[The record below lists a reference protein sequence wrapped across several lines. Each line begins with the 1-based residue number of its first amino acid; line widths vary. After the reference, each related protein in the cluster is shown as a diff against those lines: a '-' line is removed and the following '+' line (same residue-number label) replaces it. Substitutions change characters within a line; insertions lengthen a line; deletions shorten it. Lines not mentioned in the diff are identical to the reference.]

1 MLLTVVVGFVLH
13 LKNVIST
20 WINPNHFAD
29 GASVQRNYVHSVLI
43 VGIIDAQNECDT
55 AFVVYRIVTG
65 LFPSCL

>member
-1 MLLTVVVGFVLH
+1 MD
-13 LKNVIST
+13 
-20 WINPNHFAD
+20 NPNHFAD